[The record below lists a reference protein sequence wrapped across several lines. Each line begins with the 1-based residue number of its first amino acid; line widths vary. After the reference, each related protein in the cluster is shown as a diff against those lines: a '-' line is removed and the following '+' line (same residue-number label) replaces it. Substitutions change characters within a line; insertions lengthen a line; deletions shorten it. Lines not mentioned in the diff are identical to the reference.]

1 MEIISFSSSQS
12 MNSSARIRPFLSLS
26 RLRSFTFIDIPYDP
40 NPAPEMANLPLGVRI
55 SIDYLVLH
63 LTPPSLSYEHRRSLH
78 HLPALFNPT
87 RFTLASLPP
96 HRENTFIRL
105 RPGSLGLWDR
115 IQHVRLLHS
124 TFAVGIQLFQFRRT
138 QSWTVAYELPLPF
151 NKDGSPS
158 STLTRT
164 VRDLLDGLESRFGD
178 DLRGRVDPGGTIVV
192 SSEEEKAKVET
203 LLLTSSR
210 ELSRGDEQRRVEF
223 MRHISVLVG
232 QMLV

>member
-1 MEIISFSSSQS
+1 
-12 MNSSARIRPFLSLS
+12 
-26 RLRSFTFIDIPYDP
+26 
-40 NPAPEMANLPLGVRI
+40 
-55 SIDYLVLH
+55 
-63 LTPPSLSYEHRRSLH
+63 
-78 HLPALFNPT
+78 
-87 RFTLASLPP
+87 
-96 HRENTFIRL
+96 
-105 RPGSLGLWDR
+105 
-115 IQHVRLLHS
+115 
-124 TFAVGIQLFQFRRT
+124 
-138 QSWTVAYELPLPF
+138 
-151 NKDGSPS
+151 
-158 STLTRT
+158 